1 MPSLDGYSLNEKIDK
16 LHLEIK
22 EEVVKLREEFTALY
36 KYIKD
41 SQIKEPKVE
50 AKSEVKQKA
59 KPKAAKKEKA
69 SAEKA

>member
-41 SQIKEPKVE
+41 SQIKETKVE
-50 AKSEVKQKA
+50 ASKKGKQEA
-59 KPKAAKKEKA
+59 SKKEKA
-69 SAEKA
+69 SAKKA